1 MAPRL
6 SWSSLVPGLIALTVL
21 VAAVVG
27 VLMFA
32 GIGRMRG
39 EKMHLYVLTNQARGV
54 MRGTEVWV
62 AGQKIGLVEGVD
74 FRPPSTDSLGRLV
87 VEISVRERDATQI
100 RRDSRAQIRAGAT
113 LIAPVV
119 VYIGPGSPGS
129 PPVREGDTLRARA
142 QSDLEL
148 AGVKLNAAT
157 AELAPI
163 ITNAHAVV
171 SNVRSPSGTVGAVLS
186 DGLGGKVGTLRVRV
200 GRLRARMG
208 GSGAAA
214 KSGMASVMARASAAM
229 ARADSIRALVAS
241 PNTSFGR
248 FRRDSTL
255 GSKVA
260 GVRDELSRLMAE
272 LDQKD
277 GTLARVSRDSAI
289 TRSIAD
295 ARREMAELFAD
306 IRRRPLRYVSF

>member
-186 DGLGGKVGTLRVRV
+186 EGLGGKVGTLRVRV

-208 GSGAAA
+208 GSGGAA

-255 GSKVA
+255 GSTVA